1 MNRNPCFDIKQ
12 IPRTQPSKTG
22 RLITGKKIGYRGY
35 ANPEAAEWK
44 LKGQCHENFVLTETL
59 GVKSRPY

>member
-1 MNRNPCFDIKQ
+1 MLRYKPKTTY
-12 IPRTQPSKTG
+12 TQPSKTG
-22 RLITGKKIGYRGY
+22 SFITEKKKGYREY

-44 LKGQCHENFVLTETL
+44 LKGQCHENFVSTETL